1 MMIGVTGSFGS
12 GKSTVTD
19 MLRSLGAHTIDAD
32 MICRK
37 LMLPGK
43 KVYRDIIKRFGKE
56 MLNKNKTIDRVKL
69 AGEVFNDASK
79 LRLLN
84 SLVHPEAI
92 KEISDIA
99 QRGKGKGTLVIDG
112 ALLIE
117 TGFYK
122 KLDALIVVRAG
133 AEDQI
138 RRLISV
144 KGITREEIVKRL
156 RSQAPLK
163 KKLAFADFVID
174 NSGSKKETRTQ
185 VKNIWEKL
193 GGSGVPYG
201 RKSKT
206 RH

>member
-1 MMIGVTGSFGS
+1 MIGVTGGFGS
-12 GKSTVTD
+12 GKSTVTK
-19 MLRSLGAHTIDAD
+19 MLKSLGAYTIDAD
-32 MICRK
+32 MICRR

-43 KVYRDIIKRFGKE
+43 KVYKDIVNHFGKE
-56 MLNKNKTIDRVKL
+56 ILNKDKTINRVKL
-69 AGEVFNDASK
+69 AKEVFNDPSK

-84 SLVHPEAI
+84 SIVHPEAI

-99 QRGKGKGTLVIDG
+99 RREKDKGILVIEG

-133 AEDQI
+133 IQNQI
-138 RRLISV
+138 RRLV
-144 KGITREEIVKRL
+144 QMKGITREEIFKRL

-163 KKLAFADFVID
+163 KKLALADFVID
-174 NSGSKKETRTQ
+174 NSGSKKETGTQ

-206 RH
+206 GH